1 MSVYLDASIL
11 VSFFVNDSMS
21 ARADALVRSLSVPL
35 LVSDFASAEFAS
47 ALGRRVRM
55 GRIGPDD
62 AKATLSDLDAWVGG
76 AANSVSLEAADIS
89 AASTFLRRLDLYLRT
104 PDAIHIA
111 IAQRVGAELATFDER
126 MAECARALG
135 AAMRSG

>member
-1 MSVYLDASIL
+1 VSVYLDASIL

-21 ARADALVRSLSVPL
+21 QRADALIRGVSAPL
-35 LVSDFASAEFAS
+35 LVSDFAAAESAS

-55 GRIGPDD
+55 GRIGRDD
-62 AKATLSDLDAWVGG
+62 AKATLIDLDAWIGW
-76 AANSVSLEAADIS
+76 AANAIDVEPADIS
-89 AASTFLRRLDLYLRT
+89 AASAFLRRLDLNLRT

-111 IAQRVGAELATFDER
+111 MTQRVDAELATFDER

-135 AAMRSG
+135 ATVRAA